1 MRRIIMIIGACGTL
15 VALSAV
21 GTVSASASPARPQ
34 SPATRAATAVP
45 AATFQDLCFDKGN
58 SLCLSTT
65 TQQGATGLR
74 VQTDIDTTPG
84 VDEAISITIT
94 TACKTGKVSQANNC
108 PFDVGSGLNKLL
120 NGDPIYLLEFTNADT
135 CIGIGSTGSNYKDL
149 FTRDCQTGFGRWWVS
164 DGTYAYANVAGSDAY
179 FEAGAQPGSDEAYL
193 SAQIDPPEDLP
204 IFAEGF
210 DQWFTPPP
218 SN

>member
-1 MRRIIMIIGACGTL
+1 VADGGIGACGTL
-15 VALSAV
+15 VALSAA
-21 GTVSASASPARPQ
+21 GAASASASPARPQ
-34 SPATRAATAVP
+34 SPATRAAAAAP

-58 SLCLSTT
+58 SLCLGTT

-74 VQTDIDTTPG
+74 VQTEIDTTPG

-94 TACKTGKVSQANNC
+94 TACKTGKVSQA
-108 PFDVGSGLNKLL
+108 
-120 NGDPIYLLEFTNADT
+120 
-135 CIGIGSTGSNYKDL
+135 GIGSTGTNYKDL

-193 SAQIDPPEDLP
+193 SDQIDPPEDLP